1 MAVQK
6 QLLKSSLALIFD
18 MGMVDGKAKKAT
30 KSYPSLSPNAQDQNI
45 IDTATAMAGLTDYP
59 VDVETRDVNS
69 LWNE

>member
-30 KSYPSLSPNAQDQNI
+30 KSYPSLSSMAQDQNI
-45 IDTATAMAGLTDYP
+45 IDTATAMAGLTIYP
-59 VDVETRDVNS
+59 VDVETRDVNA